1 MDRFLIG
8 ELKPGQTI
16 SRQVVE
22 RWNESMAHLSP
33 NTRINRLC
41 VLRRFCRY
49 LSHFDADTC
58 IVHQSFSPSSLSDL
72 RRRFFQEN
80 LNADGQRNVSQE
92 WLRASSILI
101 TTHR

>member
-1 MDRFLIG
+1 MATCLFRSPLASRLQAFWETHYARSRSGISSQKVLLYLDRFLIG

-49 LSHFDADTC
+49 LSHFDADT
-58 IVHQSFSPSSLSDL
+58 
-72 RRRFFQEN
+72 
-80 LNADGQRNVSQE
+80 
-92 WLRASSILI
+92 
-101 TTHR
+101 